1 MNFVRNSH
9 HILCIAHYDEYCKR
23 IEFGQL
29 QRSGDKVN
37 KRTAVALSAVSLIF
51 LSGCSSSSKTNPT
64 TSPTPLSSPTVS
76 ATPASLVCD
85 SSQIAIQLG
94 VEDAAMGS
102 RGVTGMTFQNTSK
115 KSCTLEG
122 YPIVQMIDATG
133 KSLPTYVT
141 HFGSFNAPKS
151 PATLVT
157 LAPGAKAKFDLLYE
171 AQTGYGNAVCPTSSK
186 VDFTPPGSTVALP
199 LDLKIQPYGGGTI
212 QKLRCGE
219 IKVSP
224 VYFP

>member
-1 MNFVRNSH
+1 MKSKFG
-9 HILCIAHYDEYCKR
+9 LAFIAL
-23 IEFGQL
+23 G
-29 QRSGDKVN
+29 
-37 KRTAVALSAVSLIF
+37 LIG
-51 LSGCSSSSKTNPT
+51 LTGCSSSSTPKPTTTPT
-64 TSPTPLSSPTVS
+64 TSPIASPTPTV
-76 ATPASLVCD
+76 TPASLVCD
-85 SSQIAIQLG
+85 SSQLSLSLG

-102 RGVTGMTFQNTSK
+102 RGVTGMAFQNISNK
-115 KSCTLEG
+115 NCTLEG
-122 YPIVQMIDATG
+122 YPIVQMIDTTG

>member
-1 MNFVRNSH
+1 MNTKAK
-9 HILCIAHYDEYCKR
+9 L
-23 IEFGQL
+23 
-29 QRSGDKVN
+29 
-37 KRTAVALSAVSLIF
+37 ALVVVGLMV
-51 LSGCSSSSKTNPT
+51 LTGCASTSKTTPT
-64 TSPTPLSSPTVS
+64 VTPSPTPSSSAS
-76 ATPASLVCD
+76 ATPTASAAPAAMVCD
-85 SSQIAIQLG
+85 PSQLSIQLG
-94 VEDAAMGS
+94 LQDAAMGS
-102 RGVTGMTFQNTSK
+102 RGVTGMAFLNTST

-122 YPIVQMIDATG
+122 YPIVQMIDANG